1 MKKYIRAMSFTRSQA
16 LSKISSLSNTLN
28 EHVIKCVIYQTILP
42 DYIDHWTEEIGI
54 YLYNVNKIKSKT
66 KLKRADYI
74 DSIFASFGTDMEDA
88 EANLRLFKIH
98 NKEYPEFELSN
109 KLIETL
115 FEVYSKLIDKSILI
129 LTSGKKLSIDE
140 WIHVVEPILK
150 LN

>member
-42 DYIDHWTEEIGI
+42 DYIDHWTEGIGI

>member
-1 MKKYIRAMSFTRSQA
+1 MKKYVRAMSFTRSQA
-16 LSKISSLSNTLN
+16 LSKISSLSDTLN

-115 FEVYSKLIDKSILI
+115 FEVYSKLIDKSISI
-129 LTSGKKLSIDE
+129 FTSGKRLSITE

-150 LN
+150 LK

>member
-28 EHVIKCVIYQTILP
+28 EHVMKCVIYQTILP
-42 DYIDHWTEEIGI
+42 NYMDHWTEEIGI

-98 NKEYPEFELSN
+98 NKEYPEFELTDDLIKRLFVTYDSMIELSVPIFVSN
-109 KLIETL
+109 ET
-115 FEVYSKLIDKSILI
+115 KSISDWIRAVRSI
-129 LTSGKKLSIDE
+129 L
-140 WIHVVEPILK
+140 V
-150 LN
+150 